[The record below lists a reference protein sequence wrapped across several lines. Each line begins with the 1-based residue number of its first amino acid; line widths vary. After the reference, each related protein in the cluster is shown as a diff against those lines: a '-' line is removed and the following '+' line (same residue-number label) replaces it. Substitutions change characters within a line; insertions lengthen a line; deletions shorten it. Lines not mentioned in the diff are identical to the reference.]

1 MMRFGRKP
9 DVFTY
14 SSVVAACR
22 SSWEMAEL
30 ILDNMPSDITPNIL
44 TYCSVMSS
52 YVRVRQWQRALQVFG
67 RLVRSYRP
75 NAVAYTCAFQAME
88 LAGPEWQLV
97 GAQSGLEDVHRGY
110 RAKLITI
117 LYTPNTIPLIDCWK
131 PPILLRLFF

>member
-1 MMRFGRKP
+1 
-9 DVFTY
+9 
-14 SSVVAACR
+14 
-22 SSWEMAEL
+22 MAEL

-88 LAGPEWQLV
+88 LAGPEWRAGPAQRLADRMQQDYLEPV
-97 GAQSGLEDVHRGY
+97 DVVSLAAAQQATDGAE
-110 RAKLITI
+110 
-117 LYTPNTIPLIDCWK
+117 IPMAERTFQREVFVPAVL
-131 PPILLRLFF
+131 